1 MKLVERLKRL
11 EEKTEK
17 KRKKIEEKYERKK
30 KEKPHKA
37 EKYEKKKQKK
47 LEKLEKKKQKKQRT
61 YEKKYG
67 GKTPFDT
74 GGLLSRIGGIFG
86 GKKQQT
92 KQGKQDKKQIKKV
105 KTKPVTQ
112 KKKKPVA
119 NLSGVDWLGKPPA
132 PFFEEAEKRRRA
144 RKKPEAEKID
154 WVR

>member
-1 MKLVERLKRL
+1 MKLIKRLKRL
-11 EEKTEK
+11 EEKTETK
-17 KRKKIEEKYERKK
+17 KKKIEEKYERKK
-30 KEKPHKA
+30 REKPHKA

-74 GGLLSRIGGIFG
+74 GGLLSRIGGILG
-86 GKKQQT
+86 SKKKEKSQKSQN
-92 KQGKQDKKQIKKV
+92 KKGQKL
-105 KTKPVTQ
+105 KTKPVKQ
-112 KKKKPVA
+112 PRKKPVA
-119 NLSGVDWLGKPPA
+119 NLSGVDWIGKPPA
-132 PFFEEAEKRRRA
+132 PFFEEAEKKRRA